1 MKNTKLTDEEKLFCD
16 LYALGDAP
24 FAGNPVK
31 CYTEAFHNTS
41 TSNRVRIK
49 AMALLQREDIK
60 EYLNSLE
67 EMSFEEQRYMK
78 KFVSQNLMS
87 IVEECSTAEYR
98 DRKGKALSPAPLRSV
113 AVQASKALMD
123 LHGVKKNQVTKVSVE
138 GAGEGGITF
147 NVIMPQSSSQEPEID
162 NAE

>member
-1 MKNTKLTDEEKLFCD
+1 MNNTKLTDEEKLFCD

-41 TSNRVRIK
+41 NRVRPK

-60 EYLNSLE
+60 EYLDSLE
-67 EMSFEEQRYMK
+67 EMTFEEQRYMK
-78 KFVSQNLMS
+78 KFISQNLMS

-98 DRKGKALSPAPLRSV
+98 DKKGKALSPAPLRSV

-123 LHGVKKNQVTKVSVE
+123 LHGVKKDQVTKVSVE

-147 NVIMPQSSSQEPEID
+147 NVIMPQSSSQEPDID
-162 NAE
+162 KGE